1 MNPRSPE
8 ATEAR
13 ARAFLSELLMSVPLA
28 RGQGDKAARLAAL
41 ERAALFTP
49 VFAGWPSPVDAW
61 LDEARTLACEQG
73 ESATLTRLAL
83 REAVLLMRRRDFDR
97 ALAALDRLETGD
109 REPGPGERCW
119 LLATRA
125 RIQVRQQAFDAAQAT
140 LELLA
145 GPRVDGWTGWLPQIA
160 RAELQVERG
169 ELALG
174 AASLRTALLGL
185 PQEMVEERIQVLQ
198 SLGYVLIAQVQPRAA
213 REQLELA
220 RRLLRAAGIWSEV
233 MQMELAV
240 GSLHAACGDAASAQA
255 CFGSAAD
262 LCERYPQPEL
272 EPLLGLGS
280 ARALAALGQGE
291 AAVAVALE
299 VAKRYAQQG
308 SVIGYVS
315 MIVFISALHS
325 DAGRHDEAYR
335 ALVTGLVV
343 ARQRGWAVVEQVL
356 GARIAHLRDAVLG
369 PERFDAMARELVDRM
384 KAR

>member
-13 ARAFLSELLMSVPLA
+13 ARAFLSELLMAVPLA

-61 LDEARTLACEQG
+61 LDEARTLAHERG
-73 ESATLTRLAL
+73 EPATLTRLAL

-109 REPGPGERCW
+109 REPGPVERCW

-140 LELLA
+140 LEPLA

-185 PQEMVEERIQVLQ
+185 PPEMVEERIQVLQ

-233 MQMELAV
+233 MQMEL
-240 GSLHAACGDAASAQA
+240 
-255 CFGSAAD
+255 
-262 LCERYPQPEL
+262 
-272 EPLLGLGS
+272 
-280 ARALAALGQGE
+280 
-291 AAVAVALE
+291 
-299 VAKRYAQQG
+299 
-308 SVIGYVS
+308 
-315 MIVFISALHS
+315 
-325 DAGRHDEAYR
+325 
-335 ALVTGLVV
+335 
-343 ARQRGWAVVEQVL
+343 
-356 GARIAHLRDAVLG
+356 
-369 PERFDAMARELVDRM
+369 
-384 KAR
+384 